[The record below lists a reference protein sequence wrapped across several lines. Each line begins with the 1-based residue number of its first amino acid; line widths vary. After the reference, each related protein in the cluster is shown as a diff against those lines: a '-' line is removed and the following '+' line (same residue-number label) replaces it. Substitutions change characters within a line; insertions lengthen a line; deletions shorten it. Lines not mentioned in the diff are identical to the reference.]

1 MNFQHFSQTKEF
13 QQLHPVKKQIIQ
25 QLANRGSISSPEFML
40 PQLMNIN
47 RELKK
52 RNLSFTKEETAL
64 LINLMKSDM
73 TPEEQKKVDVLLGL
87 FQI

>member
-1 MNFQHFSQTKEF
+1 MNFQTFSQTNEF
-13 QQLHPVKKQIIQ
+13 RQLHPVKQQIIRE
-25 QLANRGSISSPEFML
+25 LANTGSISSPEFML

-52 RNLSFTKEETAL
+52 RNLSFTKEESTI
-64 LINLMKSDM
+64 LIQLMKSDM
-73 TPEEQKKVDVLLGL
+73 SPEEQKKVDVLLGL